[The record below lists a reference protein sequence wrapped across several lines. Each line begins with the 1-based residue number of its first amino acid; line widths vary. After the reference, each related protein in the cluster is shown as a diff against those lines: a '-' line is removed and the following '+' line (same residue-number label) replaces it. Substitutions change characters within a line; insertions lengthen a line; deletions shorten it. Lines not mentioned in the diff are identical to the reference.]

1 MRRALYLILCCI
13 LSLPGLA
20 RPVRPFGTN
29 DYVTALKKVTDVMV
43 NDVTSPVAA
52 SRYYAYVTMAAYE
65 VGNCF
70 DKQGYSLSTL
80 LPAYKGIKK
89 DSLLALNAEPSY
101 AVIYAVFRM
110 GEKLLP
116 SGYLLGAQM
125 DSLTVVAG
133 KRGILRLRQQDS
145 EKFVNDIVQQL
156 LAYTRSD
163 GFAALSGM
171 PRYTPRTEDGYW
183 QPTAPAFMQPVEPF
197 WNTLRTF
204 IIDSAS
210 QYRPAVPAGYD
221 TTSGTEFRKQVDE
234 VYRAVKFASA
244 KERAIAMFWDCNP
257 FALQQIG
264 HVEFGLKKIS
274 PGGHWL
280 GITGIACRTKKLN
293 LEQTTFIHALVSI
306 TLADAFIACWDEK
319 YRSDRIRPETV
330 INRVIDPNWRPLLQ
344 TPPFPEYPS
353 GHSVVS
359 AAAAIVLSEM
369 IGSNFTFV
377 DDTEVEF
384 GLPKR
389 KFTSF
394 RQASREAGISRM
406 YGGIH
411 YRDAVFQG
419 LEQGERIGRLIV
431 ERLRQHLPP
440 SVYSVS
446 RR

>member
-1 MRRALYLILCCI
+1 MRRARFILFCCFI
-13 LSLPGLA
+13 SLAGLA
-20 RPVRPFGTN
+20 SPVRPFGTN
-29 DYVTALKKVTDVMV
+29 DYVMALKKVTDVMV

-89 DSLLALNAEPSY
+89 DSLLSLNAEPSY

-116 SGYLLGAQM
+116 SGYLLNAQM
-125 DSLTVVAG
+125 DSLTAVAE
-133 KRGILRLRQQDS
+133 KRGIQGARQKDS

-156 LAYTRSD
+156 LTYARAD
-163 GFAALSGM
+163 GFGALSGM
-171 PRYTPRTEDGYW
+171 PRYTPRDGDGYW
-183 QPTAPAFMQPVEPF
+183 QPTAPAFMQPIEPF

-210 QYRPAVPAGYD
+210 QYRPAVPASYD
-221 TTSGTEFRKQVDE
+221 TTSGSDFRKQVDE
-234 VYRAVKFASA
+234 VYRAVKFASVE
-244 KERAIAMFWDCNP
+244 ERAIAMFWDCNP

-280 GITGIACRTKKLN
+280 GITGIACRMKKLP
-293 LEQTTFIHALVSI
+293 LEKTTFVHALVSI

-319 YRSDRIRPETV
+319 YRSERIRPETV
-330 INRVIDPNWRPLLQ
+330 INRIIDPNWRPLLQ

-359 AAAAIVLSEM
+359 AAAAVVLSRM
-369 IGSNFTFV
+369 IGSNFSFV
-377 DDTEVEF
+377 DDTEMEF

-411 YRDAVFQG
+411 YRDAVSEG
-419 LEQGERIGRLIV
+419 IEQGELIGRLIL
-431 ERLRQHLPP
+431 ERLSQHLPP

-446 RR
+446 HR